1 MMLVLPTTEA
11 DSEQQPKI
19 TTSFSFVFYYYKY
32 HITINTFLFLLLFFF
47 TIHINLWI
55 KPNHRQW
62 RIITTSGFDT
72 QGWIQ
77 STADFFP

>member
-1 MMLVLPTTEA
+1 MFV
-11 DSEQQPKI
+11 QPKQKHNSDKMPI
-19 TTSFSFVFYYYKY
+19 APTSFSFVFYYYKY

-47 TIHINLWI
+47 TIHIKLWI

-62 RIITTSGFDT
+62 RIITTSGFET